1 MEEAG
6 LRRVDEFIR
15 SPRKALFSLSLPLL
29 ITLTVHT
36 LYSVVDTAFVGRLG
50 SESLAALTFS
60 FPLFFLLIAFISGVG
75 TGVSSKIS
83 RCIGRKDKKTAENA
97 VLHGI
102 FLSLLIGGVIYL
114 ILTPF
119 LSPILSL
126 LGAKEKVLPLSLQYM
141 RVILAGIFLLFP
153 SFILNRVFAGEG
165 DTLTPMKVDIL
176 SLLSNIA
183 LDPLFIFTLRMGVK
197 GAALATVASFFF
209 SLVLYL
215 YFLRRRS
222 LLMPKISSFH
232 PSPGILKDILTVG
245 LPATLTMVFI
255 SIYSMIINRLM
266 AYYGVAYVASLGM
279 VSRLSGLAVIP
290 IIALSMPLVT
300 LTGIFKGAGEYE
312 LLKETGW
319 FGVRTGLLVTT
330 LIGIPLFLFPE
341 FFLKLFT
348 LDPQLLTLGSPYL
361 KLTVFTYPLMALG
374 ITTNRI
380 LQGMGLGLPGLV
392 ANLVRTFGVS
402 LPLAFIF
409 VYILNLTYLWIAIAT
424 LSGGLIASLISLLWL
439 RFCFLHLGKR
449 QSMLE

>member
-1 MEEAG
+1 
-6 LRRVDEFIR
+6 
-15 SPRKALFSLSLPLL
+15 
-29 ITLTVHT
+29 
-36 LYSVVDTAFVGRLG
+36 
-50 SESLAALTFS
+50 
-60 FPLFFLLIAFISGVG
+60 
-75 TGVSSKIS
+75 
-83 RCIGRKDKKTAENA
+83 
-97 VLHGI
+97 
-102 FLSLLIGGVIYL
+102 
-114 ILTPF
+114 
-119 LSPILSL
+119 
-126 LGAKEKVLPLSLQYM
+126 
-141 RVILAGIFLLFP
+141 
-153 SFILNRVFAGEG
+153 
-165 DTLTPMKVDIL
+165 
-176 SLLSNIA
+176 
-183 LDPLFIFTLRMGVK
+183 
-197 GAALATVASFFF
+197 
-209 SLVLYL
+209 
-215 YFLRRRS
+215 
-222 LLMPKISSFH
+222 
-232 PSPGILKDILTVG
+232 
-245 LPATLTMVFI
+245 
-255 SIYSMIINRLM
+255 M